1 MYNNIKH
8 SFKKNSK
15 SFYFASLFLN
25 RKTSYYCYVLYTF
38 CRIVDDIAD
47 KKTNEKKKKLN
58 ELIFFL
64 NSKTK
69 PKKIF
74 LIEIKKLIQK
84 KILNKEP
91 LIELIQGVLTDTKHV
106 HIQNTAQ
113 LINYSYLVAG
123 SVGIMMCKLL
133 NNMNLYSYKYAVDL
147 GIAMQLTNILRDIIE
162 DAKLN
167 RVYLPKSWISIKPYK
182 ILNQDKETQKKLIAA
197 SRKLFL
203 LSEEYYDSA
212 YLGLAFLPIRSRF
225 AILLA
230 LITYRQIG
238 RKIIRKKY
246 SNLNK
251 REIVSFIE
259 KLKCLVKTIF
269 IFLINFRIHIKLYS
283 HNKKL
288 HKNMNK
294 NNFLFKLKA

>member
-1 MYNNIKH
+1 MQNNIKKIL
-8 SFKKNSK
+8 KKNSK

-25 RKTSYYCYVLYTF
+25 KETSYNCYVLYTF

-47 KKTNEKKKKLN
+47 KEIKSKKKKLN
-58 ELIFFL
+58 ELILFL
-64 NSKTK
+64 KNKK
-69 PKKIF
+69 QPKKKI
-74 LIEIKKLIQK
+74 LIEIKKLIK
-84 KILNKEP
+84 KKVINKEP

-106 HIQNTAQ
+106 HMQNTTQ

-123 SVGIMMCKLL
+123 SVGIMMCQLL
-133 NNMNLYSYKYAVDL
+133 NSKNLYSFKYAVDL

-162 DAKLN
+162 DAKIN
-167 RVYLPKSWISIKPYK
+167 RVYLPNSWISINPSK
-182 ILNQDKETQKKLIAA
+182 IVNQDRETKKKLIEA

-203 LSEEYYDSA
+203 LSEEYYNSA

-230 LITYRQIG
+230 LITYREIG
-238 RKIIRKKY
+238 RKIIRKRY

-251 REIVSFIE
+251 REIISFMG
-259 KLKCLVKTIF
+259 KLKGLIITIF
-269 IFLINFRIHIKLYS
+269 IFAINFKIHLKNYK

-288 HKNMNK
+288 HKNLNK
-294 NNFLFKLKA
+294 DSFLFKLKL

>member
-1 MYNNIKH
+1 MPNNIKN
-8 SFKKNSK
+8 SLKTNSK

-25 RKTSYYCYVLYTF
+25 KKTAYYCYVLYKF

-47 KKTNEKKKKLN
+47 KETNSKKKKLN

-64 NSKTK
+64 KSENK
-69 PKKIF
+69 PKQIF
-74 LIEIKKLIQK
+74 LIEIKKLINK
-84 KILNKEP
+84 KIINREP
-91 LIELIQGVLTDTKHV
+91 LIELIKGVLTDTRHV
-106 HIQNTAQ
+106 HIQNTSQ

-123 SVGIMMCKLL
+123 SVGIMMCQLL
-133 NNMNLYSYKYAVDL
+133 NNTNLYSFKYAVDL

-162 DAKLN
+162 DAKIN
-167 RVYLPKSWISIKPYK
+167 RVYLPNSWISINPSK
-182 ILNQDKETQKKLIAA
+182 IVNQDRETKKKLIEA

-203 LSEEYYDSA
+203 LSEEYYNSA

-230 LITYRQIG
+230 LITYREIG
-238 RKIIRKKY
+238 RKIIRKRY

-251 REIVSFIE
+251 REIISFMG
-259 KLKCLVKTIF
+259 KLKGLIITIF
-269 IFLINFRIHIKLYS
+269 IFAINFKIHLKNYK

-288 HKNMNK
+288 HKNLNK
-294 NNFLFKLKA
+294 DSFLFKLKL